1 MTKKEVAEIK
11 KLFSK
16 DSGCIARIS
25 GCYVGGEKEKIT
37 TFREA
42 FYSLA
47 EEDVFKYY
55 EIFKKTLS
63 GSLGKNLIHLEFP
76 MDSEFEGGT
85 QEFLL
90 RLRNSELKDDELLE
104 AFYDKVIQSFYCV
117 GNYLILLIHI
127 VYDVP
132 GVTKDG
138 LGLEDASDEVYTS
151 LLCSICPV
159 NLSKPGLSYHP
170 ESNLFQNC
178 VRDWLVE
185 MPQIGFLFPS
195 FNDRSTDIHSTLY
208 YTKNAD
214 EPHEEFVDSLLGAAP
229 PLPVSSQREMFQSLI
244 EETLGEK
251 REYET
256 IRSIQENVQEKLEEA
271 KMEESEQLAEQIQ
284 EAVDEKDMG
293 SEIDI
298 EFNSQ
303 YVLLTM
309 KGALLFDSGSV
320 LLKEEAKP
328 VLDQVG
334 LILERYATGLIEI
347 EGHTDNVPMS
357 GAKYSNNNEL
367 SSGRALSV
375 FDYLMSITNLDPA
388 HVKHAGR
395 GEYVPVADNST
406 AEGRTRNRRVEIKIY
421 NALSSYE

>member
-16 DSGCIARIS
+16 DSGCITRIS

-76 MDSEFEGGT
+76 TDSEFEGGT

-90 RLRNSELKDDELLE
+90 RLRNSELKDEELLE

-138 LGLEDASDEVYTS
+138 LGLEDASEEVYTS

-185 MPQIGFLFPS
+185 MPQVGFLFPA
-195 FNDRSTDIHSTLY
+195 FRDRSTDIHSTLY
-208 YTKNAD
+208 YTKNPD
-214 EPHEEFVDSLLGAAP
+214 EPHEEFVDSLLGAVP

-256 IRSIQENVQEKLEEA
+256 IRSIQENVQEKLEESKDEPEPLTLDKKDVERIFTESGVEEKCMQQFDAAYDRIIPEQTPLVASNVVNA
-271 KMEESEQLAEQIQ
+271 K
-284 EAVDEKDMG
+284 K
-293 SEIDI
+293 
-298 EFNSQ
+298 F
-303 YVLLTM
+303 
-309 KGALLFDSGSV
+309 
-320 LLKEEAKP
+320 
-328 VLDQVG
+328 
-334 LILERYATGLIEI
+334 
-347 EGHTDNVPMS
+347 
-357 GAKYSNNNEL
+357 
-367 SSGRALSV
+367 
-375 FDYLMSITNLDPA
+375 
-388 HVKHAGR
+388 
-395 GEYVPVADNST
+395 
-406 AEGRTRNRRVEIKIY
+406 EIKTPNITVQVKPEFTHLLETKMIDGR
-421 NALSSYE
+421 NCLVIAIEDRVAVNGIPLYEEGEET

>member
-208 YTKNAD
+208 YIKNAD

-256 IRSIQENVQEKLEEA
+256 IRSIQENVQEKLEESKDEPEPLTLDKKDVERIFAESGVEEECMQQFDAAYDRIIPEQTPLVASNVVNA
-271 KMEESEQLAEQIQ
+271 KKFEIKTPNITVQVKPEFTHLLETKVIDGRNCLVIAIEDRVAVNGIPLYEE
-284 EAVDEKDMG
+284 
-293 SEIDI
+293 
-298 EFNSQ
+298 
-303 YVLLTM
+303 
-309 KGALLFDSGSV
+309 
-320 LLKEEAKP
+320 KEE
-328 VLDQVG
+328 V
-334 LILERYATGLIEI
+334 
-347 EGHTDNVPMS
+347 
-357 GAKYSNNNEL
+357 
-367 SSGRALSV
+367 
-375 FDYLMSITNLDPA
+375 
-388 HVKHAGR
+388 
-395 GEYVPVADNST
+395 
-406 AEGRTRNRRVEIKIY
+406 
-421 NALSSYE
+421 